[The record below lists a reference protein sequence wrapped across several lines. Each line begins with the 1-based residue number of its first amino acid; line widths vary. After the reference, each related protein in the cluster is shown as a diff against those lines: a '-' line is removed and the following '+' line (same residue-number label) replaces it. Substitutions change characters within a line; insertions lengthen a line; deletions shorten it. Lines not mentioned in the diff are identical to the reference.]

1 MQVQCRSECSC
12 FSCTLFN
19 PTALF
24 GQIKAQAGQS
34 LYLYC
39 SQGTQAKVF
48 VCHRAPQWLLGLLT
62 IRTWILLC
70 TSKHSF
76 NARRSVND
84 LSLSWVCSVHISGLW
99 ELRQYEH
106 DYPPHK
112 GKTFRFGK
120 WEAINMC
127 KYQIH
132 ICHFYPYMPLKRK
145 LRLTWLKMLLTCHS
159 FALMCNTVPASLSLK
174 HISIKTRW
182 IRRKQ
187 YS

>member
-1 MQVQCRSECSC
+1 MQHRKACDHALFKPTNDNQEGNTTTSYVQCRSQCSC

-24 GQIKAQAGQS
+24 GQIKAQAEQS

-48 VCHRAPQWLLGLLT
+48 VRHRASQT
-62 IRTWILLC
+62 IRTWILSC
-70 TSKHSF
+70 TSKHPF
-76 NARRSVND
+76 NARRSVNE
-84 LSLSWVCSVHISGLW
+84 LSSSQVCSVHVSGLW

-112 GKTFRFGK
+112 GKTFRFGR
-120 WEAINMC
+120 WEATNMC

-132 ICHFYPYMPLKRK
+132 ICHIYPCMPMKRK
-145 LRLTWLKMLLTCHS
+145 LRVTWLKMLLKC
-159 FALMCNTVPASLSLK
+159 
-174 HISIKTRW
+174 
-182 IRRKQ
+182 
-187 YS
+187 Y